1 MKINNQQLK
10 PDDKINL
17 IKNRIY
23 LLNDSINLL
32 NEQKIILI
40 KKIKKCYDMN
50 ERYIYQNNLAL
61 VISMILFYK
70 NKRYNL
76 KELLSEYLN
85 IISDEKM
92 VTRKEFMEIW
102 IKKVD
107 KVLNEK
113 EEFKFDALNIETLIN
128 YNNSIYIEEIDIIST
143 YINPNL
149 NNIIKLK

>member
-149 NNIIKLK
+149 NNKIKLK